1 MTSAVRRTILAV
13 AIACL
18 AIGAAVAANVAL
30 LGLMDRPHSG
40 VGHLQLRLATRPS
53 DHPASTTLS
62 SPPPTIVTTA
72 PQLPVDDQHE
82 TPDD

>member
-40 VGHLQLRLATRPS
+40 VGHLQLRLATRPG

-62 SPPPTIVTTA
+62 SPPPTIVTTP